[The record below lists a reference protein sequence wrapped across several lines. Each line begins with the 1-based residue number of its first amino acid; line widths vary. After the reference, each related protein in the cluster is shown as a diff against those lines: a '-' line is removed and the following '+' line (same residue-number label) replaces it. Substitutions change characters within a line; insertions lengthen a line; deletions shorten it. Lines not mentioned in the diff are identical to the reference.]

1 MTETNAQS
9 LKRFLDEPEIK
20 LWYSGVATELKDST
34 RQQYLVFL
42 LRYFGQESPGSF
54 LKRAQENPKPVAIEV
69 KSRLGEI
76 YKKSMHAAHCTK
88 YALRSFLQFHEVD
101 MHVNGKIKVRRV
113 RKKPELKWD
122 KAEKI
127 IQETDEPY
135 RSLFTFMLWSGL
147 GEDEIME
154 IQRSAEIHRSIEDQ
168 RGNGY
173 IKINLRPRK
182 SNLDEFYTLVPT
194 EVVPK
199 FPLNT
204 HTYKDRGAA
213 LIDPHDM
220 TTVWRRAA
228 KKINVWQLGLGP
240 HQLRSAFRSQCGKA
254 DVAVGVSEFFMG
266 HGASDKYGY
275 GREVL
280 DEEHA
285 AKEITKLWEYNKGG
299 SREALLESTT
309 RIRELES
316 QLKELRQEF
325 DRSKAKRERY
335 E

>member
-9 LKRFLDEPEIK
+9 LKRFLDEPEVK

-34 RQQYLVFL
+34 RQQYAVFL
-42 LRYFGQESPGSF
+42 LRYFGNESPGAF
-54 LKRAQENPKPVAIEV
+54 LKRAQENQKPVAIEV

-88 YALRSFLQFHEVD
+88 YALRSFLQFHEID

-122 KAEKI
+122 TAEKI
-127 IQETDEPY
+127 IHETDEPY

-147 GEDEIME
+147 GEDEVME
-154 IQRSAEIHRSIEDQ
+154 IQRSPEVHRSMESQ
-168 RGNGY
+168 RDGEY
-173 IKINLRPRK
+173 VKINLTPRK
-182 SNLDEFYTLVPT
+182 SNLDEFYTLVPV

-228 KKINVWQLGLGP
+228 KKIKVWYLGLGP

-254 DVAVGVSEFFMG
+254 DVDLGVAEFFMG
-266 HGASDKYGY
+266 HGASDRYGY

-285 AKEITKLWEYNKGG
+285 SKEIKKLWEYNKGG
-299 SREALLESTT
+299 SREAIT
-309 RIRELES
+309 EL
-316 QLKELRQEF
+316 QAKVKELNHAIAQLQKDKGEPVTQVP
-325 DRSKAKRERY
+325 
-335 E
+335 